1 MALFDAMSGMS
12 PWIWVALGVALIA
25 LEMLIAGFVV
35 VWPGLAALAM
45 GALLWAA
52 PALPGETQIAIFAV
66 LALGITLL
74 GRWARGRLGAPPQD
88 GPALNSRASRLVG
101 RQATVLDTD
110 GDRVR
115 IEIDGVPWS
124 ARFAGPTRPKTGTA
138 VTVTRAEGMVLMVE
152 TRDG

>member
-1 MALFDAMSGMS
+1 MALFEAMSGMS

-25 LEMLIAGFVV
+25 LEMLIAGFIV

-52 PALPGETQIAIFAV
+52 PGMAGETQIALFAV
-66 LALGITLL
+66 LALAITLV
-74 GRWARGRLGAPPQD
+74 GRWARGRLGATPQD
-88 GPALNSRASRLVG
+88 GPALNSRAMRLVG
-101 RQATVLDTD
+101 RQATVLDAD

-124 ARFAGPTRPKTGTA
+124 ARMVGATRPTTGAA

-152 TRDG
+152 TSDG